1 MSLELGTMSVDD
13 LEQVL
18 DIENRV
24 HSHPWQRS
32 AFETRL
38 RLGDQCWVAR
48 TQGQLVA
55 YAIISVVSVDAEL
68 LNISVD
74 PRWQRRGIART
85 LLSAQIASIETLAEN
100 LFLEVR
106 VSNHSAIA
114 LYGDLDFIEVGR
126 RHKYYPGP
134 KGREDA
140 LIMARV
146 L

>member
-1 MSLELGTMSVDD
+1 MCVED

-18 DIENRV
+18 DIETRA
-24 HSHPWQRS
+24 HSHPWLRS

-38 RLGDQCWVAR
+38 RLGDKCWVVR
-48 TQGQLVA
+48 SRGQLVA
-55 YAIISVVSVDAEL
+55 YAIISVVAGDAEL

-74 PRWQRRGIART
+74 PRWQRQGIARA
-85 LLSAQIASIETLAEN
+85 LLAAQIASLAGLAEN

-106 VSNHSAIA
+106 VSNQSAIA
-114 LYGDLDFIEVGR
+114 LYSGLDFIEVGCR
-126 RHKYYPGP
+126 RKYYPGP
-134 KGREDA
+134 NGREDA